1 MNSIKCPINFPA
13 GNLIEEDFLF
23 YSSSS
28 QKILAVSSWQT
39 TNQDSYHRCEY
50 KYTVQFYTE

>member
-1 MNSIKCPINFPA
+1 MPA
-13 GNLIEEDFLF
+13 GNLIEADFLF

-39 TNQDSYHRCEY
+39 TNQDSYHHREY
-50 KYTVQFYTE
+50 KYTAQELIF